1 MAEDAEGARSA
12 GSGREPTGAEDAEGP
27 RDAFTEH
34 RPLLFTIAYEML
46 GSAVDAEDVL
56 QESYL
61 RWSAVDPATVE
72 HPRAY
77 LVRVVTR
84 QSLNHL
90 RAVKAR
96 REEYVGSWLPE
107 PIRTAPE
114 VSDDA
119 ILAESVSMA
128 MMLVLETLGP
138 TERAVF
144 VLHDVFGYTHGEIA
158 ASVGRTETAVRQIA
172 HRARRHVHARRRRF
186 EPDSGSAREVV
197 ERFLRATTTGEIQ
210 ALMDLLAPDVVQIS
224 DGGGKVT
231 AARRPITGRDDVARF
246 VLGVARTSLTASTR
260 IEHATYN
267 GMPAARCLTDGALDW
282 LLAFDVHD
290 GRISSLYVVR
300 NPDKLHR
307 ADAVRPLDR
316 GDHQPWKP

>member
-1 MAEDAEGARSA
+1 MGIRGE
-12 GSGREPTGAEDAEGP
+12 EPGVE
-27 RDAFTEH
+27 DAFTEH

-46 GSAVDAEDVL
+46 GSAADAEDVL

-61 RWSAVDPATVE
+61 RWSAVDPAAVE

-84 QSLNHL
+84 QALNHL
-90 RAVKAR
+90 RAVRAR
-96 REEYVGSWLPE
+96 REEYVGTWLPE

-114 VSDDA
+114 VSEDA

-128 MMLVLETLGP
+128 VMLVLETLNP

-158 ASVGRTETAVRQIA
+158 LSVGKTEVTVRQIA

-186 EPDSGSAREVV
+186 DPDCDASREVV
-197 ERFLRATTTGEIQ
+197 RRFLLAAATGEIQ

-224 DGGGKVT
+224 DGGGKVV

-246 VLGVARTSLTASTR
+246 VIKVIRNSAATTHV
-260 IEHATYN
+260 EHTTYN
-267 GMPAARCLTDGALDW
+267 GMPAARFLTGGELDW
-282 LLAFDVHD
+282 LVAFEIHD
-290 GRISSLYVVR
+290 GRITGLYGIR
-300 NPDKLHR
+300 NPDKLHG
-307 ADAVRPLDR
+307 ADTVHPLDR
-316 GDHQPWKP
+316 GASQPWKP

>member
-1 MAEDAEGARSA
+1 MSEDAFS
-12 GSGREPTGAEDAEGP
+12 
-27 RDAFTEH
+27 EH

-46 GSAVDAEDVL
+46 GSAADAEDVL

-84 QSLNHL
+84 QALNHL
-90 RAVKAR
+90 RTVKAR

-114 VSDDA
+114 VSEDA

-138 TERAVF
+138 AERAVF

-158 ASVGRTETAVRQIA
+158 ASIGKTEVTVRQIA

-186 EPDSGSAREVV
+186 EPDSTASREVV
-197 ERFLRATTTGEIQ
+197 QRFLLAATTGEMQ

-224 DGGGKVT
+224 DGGGKVV
-231 AARRPITGRDDVARF
+231 AARRPITGSADVARF
-246 VLGVARTSLTASTR
+246 VIGVLRTTTAATR
-260 IEHATYN
+260 VEHATYN
-267 GMPAARCLTDGALDW
+267 GMPAARFVTGGELDW
-282 LLAFDVHD
+282 LVAFEIHD
-290 GRISSLYVVR
+290 GRITGLYGMR

-307 ADAVRPLDR
+307 AEAVLPLDR

>member
-1 MAEDAEGARSA
+1 MAD
-12 GSGREPTGAEDAEGP
+12 
-27 RDAFTEH
+27 DAFTEH

-46 GSAVDAEDVL
+46 GSAADAEDVL

-84 QSLNHL
+84 QALNHL
-90 RAVKAR
+90 RTVRAR
-96 REEYVGSWLPE
+96 REDYVGPWLPE
-107 PIRTAPE
+107 PIRTAPD

-128 MMLVLETLGP
+128 MMLVLETLNP

-144 VLHDVFGYTHGEIA
+144 VLHEVFGYTHGEIA
-158 ASVGRTETAVRQIA
+158 ASVGRTEVTVRQIA

-186 EPDSGSAREVV
+186 EPDSAVAREVV
-197 ERFLRATTTGEIQ
+197 QRFLLAATTGEVQ
-210 ALMDLLAPDVVQIS
+210 ALMDLLAPEVVQIS
-224 DGGGKVT
+224 DGGGKVV
-231 AARRPITGRDDVARF
+231 AARRPITGRDEVARF
-246 VLGVARTSLTASTR
+246 VLGVLRTTTAATR

-267 GMPAARCLTDGALDW
+267 GMPAARFVTDGALDW
-282 LLAFDVHD
+282 LVAFEIHD
-290 GRISSLYVVR
+290 GRITGLYGIR

-307 ADAVRPLDR
+307 AEAVLPLDR
-316 GDHQPWKP
+316 GGHQPWKP